1 MTTLE
6 WLLVTAAVAALVAVA
21 VVAVQTAVRDIG
33 IEANRHRARFRT
45 AEIAADAL
53 TREWRARAPE
63 DQFEADQINRLYE
76 QRCARLAITY
86 ADSEARSYWLP
97 GLFAPDGGWSERQRV
112 PICFLRDV
120 RGERERFGT
129 YEPGANSIGGC
140 SYVCQLPVCARCRW

>member
-6 WLLVTAAVAALVAVA
+6 WLLLTAAVAALVAIA
-21 VVAVQTAVRDIG
+21 VVVVQATIRDIG
-33 IEANRHRARFRT
+33 IETNRHRAQFRT

-53 TREWRARAPE
+53 TREWRARSPAS
-63 DQFEADQINRLYE
+63 QFEADQVNRQYE

-97 GLFAPDGGWSERQRV
+97 GLFDAGGGWNELKNV
-112 PICFLRDV
+112 PICWLRDV

-129 YEPGANSIGGC
+129 YEPG
-140 SYVCQLPVCARCRW
+140 Y